1 VSLAGRRDDVLIAV
15 LVDQR
20 LPLGVV
26 DFEHT
31 SEDRQRLLVALNA
44 ALQRIGLAVI
54 ALPNEGRA

>member
-1 VSLAGRRDDVLIAV
+1 VLIAV

>member
-1 VSLAGRRDDVLIAV
+1 VLIAV

-31 SEDRQRLLVALNA
+31 SEDRERLLVALNA
-44 ALQRIGLAVI
+44 ALQRIFL
-54 ALPNEGRA
+54 ERHGRRIDVQLSLL